1 MILALKKLDLLPYF
15 DTVVKGLTAKLELER
30 AKTLAESLFAYIS
43 IPNETTTLSDLLDL
57 LNALAT
63 KHVENVTSVLMKQF

>member
-1 MILALKKLDLLPYF
+1 MALKKLDLLPYF

-43 IPNETTTLSDLLDL
+43 IPNETATLSDLLDL

-63 KHVENVTSVLMKQF
+63 KQVENVTSVLMKQF